1 MPTKFINLHSDHNT
15 LQVKYAS
22 HQKAES
28 LRGTSFSKLD
38 NKFNN
43 NSIFNTKYAEFSTN
57 LQVVL
62 HFHIPTCAYNHPY
75 NLRQKYFPLLHSISN
90 FIIYPYFFA
99 KPSLQSPIT
108 LSPSILQHFFTSLF
122 LCRNTPTIYIKKSFP
137 VSIIQPIQAASMEQ
151 RARESCEV

>member
-1 MPTKFINLHSDHNT
+1 MPTTYINLYSDHNT

-38 NKFNN
+38 NKVNN
-43 NSIFNTKYAEFSTN
+43 NSIFNTKYVEFSTN
-57 LQVVL
+57 LQRLL

-75 NLRQKYFPLLHSISN
+75 NFHQKYFSLLYSISN
-90 FIIYPYFFA
+90 FIFHPYFFA
-99 KPSLQSPIT
+99 KPSLKSPIT

-122 LCRNTPTIYIKKSFP
+122 LCKNTPTIYTKKSSP
-137 VSIIQPIQAASMEQ
+137 VSIIQPIQAASREQ